1 MVGGL
6 RMKEYDI
13 VIIGG
18 GPAGLASAISA
29 KEQGINN
36 ILILEREDNL
46 GGILNQCIH
55 NGYGTRTFHEELT
68 GPEFSQRLIDKVIQL
83 DIQYKLNTMVLEI
96 SNNKLITVVNEK
108 DGILMLT
115 AKSIVLAMGCRE
127 KPRGARSIPGS
138 GCAGVY
144 TAGTAQKLVNMDGYM
159 PGMDVV
165 IIGSGD
171 IALIMARRMMLE
183 GARVKAAIEL
193 MPFPS
198 GSKIN
203 VKECLDDFDIPLIL
217 SHRVVDI
224 NGRDR
229 VKGVTITEVD
239 EDKNPIIGTEEYI
252 ECDTILLSVDL
263 LPENDLAI
271 KASIIISEV
280 TGGPEVDESMQTSLK
295 GVFSCGNLLYLHEAV
310 DDVIVESYKVG
321 VNSANY
327 VKSYY

>member
-1 MVGGL
+1 
-6 RMKEYDI
+6 MKEYDI

-68 GPEFSQRLIDKVIQL
+68 GPEFAQRLIDKVTQL
-83 DIQYKLNTMVLEI
+83 DIQYKLNTMVLDI
-96 SNNKLITVVNEK
+96 STNKLITVVNEE
-108 DGILMLT
+108 DGILELT
-115 AKSIVLAMGCRE
+115 AKSIILAMGCRE

-159 PGMDVV
+159 PGKDVV

-217 SHRVVDI
+217 SHRVIDI
-224 NGRDR
+224 NGKDR
-229 VKGVTITEVD
+229 VKGVTITEVN
-239 EDKNPIIGTEEYI
+239 EERNPIIGTEDYI

-263 LPENDLAI
+263 LSENDLAV
-271 KASIIISEV
+271 KAGIAISEV
-280 TGGPEVDESMQTSLK
+280 TGGPEVDECMQTNLK
-295 GVFSCGNLLYLHEAV
+295 GIFSCGNLLYLHDEV
-310 DDVIVESYKVG
+310 DNVIVESYKVG

-327 VKSYY
+327 IKSCY